1 MKMFI
6 SYRCLVNGI
15 EGIWTGSYPEGA
27 KVIEEHRVY
36 VPDDGKI
43 FKKGDEYADTV
54 LDSIRGWKEVDDP
67 NKKPDEGEKNEI
79 TMD

>member
-1 MKMFI
+1 MKIFI
-6 SYRCLVNGI
+6 SYRCIVNGI
-15 EGIWTGSYPEGA
+15 EGIWTDSYPEGS

-54 LDSIRGWKEVDDP
+54 LDSIREWEEVDDP
-67 NKKPDEGEKNEI
+67 NKKPEEGGNDEA
-79 TMD
+79 TVD